1 MATRCQFENSNDV
14 GVFAKLTNAYCIVAL
29 GGAENFYSVF
39 ESELADHVP
48 VIKTSVSPV
57 GKDPSVFFSVDFF
70 MPIMIHWPYIPYS

>member
-14 GVFAKLTNAYCIVAL
+14 GVFANLTNAYCIVAL

-48 VIKTSVSPV
+48 VIKTSVSGLHHCWIFDV
-57 GKDPSVFFSVDFF
+57 WSELHLKSKVR
-70 MPIMIHWPYIPYS
+70 